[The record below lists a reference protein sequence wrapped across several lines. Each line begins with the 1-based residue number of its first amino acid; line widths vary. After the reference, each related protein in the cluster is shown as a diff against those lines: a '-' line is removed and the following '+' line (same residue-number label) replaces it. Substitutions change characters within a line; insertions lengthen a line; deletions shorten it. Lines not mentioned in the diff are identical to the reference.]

1 MNDSRKNK
9 TLEKLEKIR
18 QRMREEKV
26 DAYIILSDDFH
37 TSEYVGEYFKC
48 REYVSGFTGSA
59 GTVLILKEEAGL
71 WTDGRYFLQAEQ
83 ELSGSSITL
92 YRMEEE
98 GVPTIEEYL
107 QHNLPKQACLGV
119 DGRTISVNSYRKL
132 KKKLCGKQITFRL
145 DCDFAG
151 DIWQDRPKMPCEPA
165 WELEVCYAGKPR
177 AGKLEEIRK
186 KLLEQKADCTVI
198 SSLDDIAW
206 TLNVRGGDVACT
218 PVVLSFLVISNSQA
232 VWFVQHEAVSKKLE
246 DKLKADGVSLR
257 DYYEIYS
264 YLAEEL
270 ESSVL
275 YLDPARV
282 NMLLYQNALNQ
293 NKDKKRQIKE
303 GKNLMLLPKAV
314 KNPIELNNMRLAH
327 IKDAAAC
334 TKFIYWIKTHVKS
347 EQITELSAEKKLREF
362 RQKQEHF
369 IEPSFES
376 IVGYAEH
383 SAIIHYKPA
392 PDTNLPLKPENLLL
406 VDSGGQYLEGTT
418 DITRTIALGA
428 VSDEQKH
435 YYTLVLKGH
444 LRLAAAKYKYGCA
457 GINLDYLAREPLMQ
471 EGLDYSHGTGHGV
484 GCLLSVHEPPN
495 AIRSKATENR
505 EECTRLEAG
514 MVVSNEPGLYMAGK
528 YGIRIENLIICR
540 NLEKNAYGQFMGFET
555 LTLVPYERDAI
566 AAEELTERERE
577 LLNQYHERV
586 FQTVSPYLDDE
597 ERAWLKEVT
606 AAV

>member
-9 TLEKLEKIR
+9 TLEKLGKIR

-83 ELSGSSITL
+83 ELSGSGITL

-98 GVPTIEEYL
+98 GVPAIEEYL

-132 KKKLCGKQITFRL
+132 EKKLCRKQITFRL

-165 WELEVCYAGKPR
+165 WELEVCYAGKTR

-186 KLLEQKADCTVI
+186 KLLEQKADCMVI

-246 DKLKADGVSLR
+246 DTLKADGVSLR

-282 NMLLYQNALNQ
+282 NMLLYKNALNQ
-293 NKDKKRQIKE
+293 NKDKRRQIKE
-303 GKNLMLLPKAV
+303 GQNLMLLPKAV

-334 TKFIYWIKTHVKS
+334 TKFIYWIKTHVRS
-347 EQITELSAEKKLREF
+347 EQITELSAEKKLKEF
-362 RQKQEHF
+362 RQEQEHF

-514 MVVSNEPGLYMAGK
+514 MVVSNEPGLYLAGK